1 MMPATMAMRYRLR
14 DIPAMLRTPGGR
26 RQVVDG
32 ANYRLWPAWS
42 RLAALHRRT
51 LARDTHVVAVTGTF
65 GKSTTVRAVA
75 AALGAPFGHTS
86 MMNAWT
92 SIARSVLRIRP
103 GQPHAVIEVGISG
116 PGELARYGRM
126 VRPDVAIVT
135 SIGSEH
141 HEKLPTLEDKRG
153 EKVLLVRALGPS
165 GVAVLNGDDPH
176 TRWMASSAPGR
187 VVTYGTGERCDVRA
201 SDVRLDWPRGTRF
214 RLSAFGDERD
224 VAIRLIGRQMIYPV
238 LAAVAV
244 SQVEGV
250 RLDDALARL
259 EALSPTPGRME
270 PVALPNGAILL
281 RDDYKMTVETIHAAL
296 DVLDE
301 IPAERKV
308 VFFGDMS
315 AMQGREWP
323 IYVSVGM
330 HVARVASRFWLTG
343 RSSKRYAAGA
353 RKAGM
358 PREAI
363 VDTGRTVQE
372 AAARL
377 RAMLRPGDV
386 VLMKGR
392 RGQKLDRVRLML
404 EGREVGCSIKLCE
417 IRTMECVDCPMLERG
432 WGDHPVFA
440 PGWIVPRAD
449 RPKPGKAKA
458 RRGL

>member
-1 MMPATMAMRYRLR
+1 MAMRYRWR

-32 ANYRLWPAWS
+32 ANFRLWPLWS
-42 RLAALHRRT
+42 RAASLHRRT
-51 LARDTHVVAVTGTF
+51 LARRTRLVAVTGTF

-75 AALGAPFGHTS
+75 AALGAPS
-86 MMNAWT
+86 SPSSLRNAWT
-92 SIARSVLRIRP
+92 SIARAMLRIRP
-103 GQPHAVIEVGISG
+103 GQRHAVVEVGISG
-116 PGELARYGRM
+116 PGELAGYGRM

-153 EKVLLVRALGPS
+153 EKVLLVRALGPG
-165 GVAVLNGDDPH
+165 GVAVLNGDDPN

-187 VVTYGTGERCDVRA
+187 VLTYGLADGVDVRA
-201 SDVRLDWPRGTRF
+201 IDVRLDWPRGTRF
-214 RLSAFGDERD
+214 RLSAFGEERE
-224 VAIRLIGRQMIYPV
+224 VAIRLIGPQMVYPV

-244 SQVEGV
+244 AHVEGV
-250 RLDDALARL
+250 PLDDALGRL
-259 EALSPTPGRME
+259 QALEPTPGRMQ

-281 RDDYKMTVETIHAAL
+281 RDEYKMTLETIHAAL
-296 DVLDE
+296 DVLDG
-301 IPAERKV
+301 IPAKRKV

-323 IYVSVGM
+323 TYLSVGM
-330 HVARVASRFWLTG
+330 HVARVAERFVIVG
-343 RSSKRYAAGA
+343 RSFKRYSRGA

-363 VDTGRTVQE
+363 SDAGRTVQD
-372 AAARL
+372 AAAHL
-377 RAMLRPGDV
+377 ARALRPGDV

-404 EGREVGCSIKLCE
+404 EGHAVGCRIKLCE
-417 IRTMECVDCPMLERG
+417 VRTLDCLECPMRERG
-432 WGDHPVFA
+432 WGDHPGFS
-440 PGWIVPRAD
+440 PGWILPRSD
-449 RPKPGKAKA
+449 RPKPRPKA
-458 RRGL
+458 R